1 MINFIRTILIY
12 IRFRI
17 YKNRKFEISLYV
29 TNPETKQLLLY
40 SQFIVYAL
48 SRKGAYIKTELE
60 NSKEFHHADHISMN
74 EKIF

>member
-12 IRFRI
+12 IRYRI
-17 YKNRKFEISLYV
+17 LKNRKFKITLYV
-29 TNPETKQLLLY
+29 TNPDTKELNKYNEFL
-40 SQFIVYAL
+40 VYAD

-60 NSKEFHHADHISMN
+60 NEREFHHADHIQMD